1 MKNVFTEHARQTL
14 EACARHLADFGLAT
28 EGLLDSDDALRP
40 HLTLHFKEGR
50 RAIDVEAHYR
60 PTITAAVAFQFAHSS
75 RSRRVLII
83 ADRIHG
89 RTADTIRDTGVWYID
104 SAGNAYLRD
113 RDLIIDVRGRRPTA
127 EPSSMAAPDAIEA
140 PANTN
145 LFSTVRSQIICA
157 ILTRPDLLNQ
167 PYRVLA
173 EHSGASLG
181 AAKAT
186 VDLLVDSGFVER
198 FGRKAALARGPEL
211 LDSWAQ
217 AYPNGLGRSI
227 EMMRFDAD
235 PTDWH
240 APDSLIWAV
249 SGEQAAPEI
258 IRNPQTLMLYVK
270 TPGRGMPTDLIV
282 TNRWR
287 RSPTGSIHVA
297 RMFWTDLPGFQGPNT
312 APAPLVFAD
321 LLASREAR
329 QIETANDLRRH
340 DVRFESLR
348 PTRL

>member
-1 MKNVFTEHARQTL
+1 MFTEHRTQTL
-14 EACARHLADFGLAT
+14 AACARHLSDFGLAA
-28 EGLLDSDDALRP
+28 EGLLDSEDALSPR
-40 HLTLHFKEGR
+40 LTLHFKDGR
-50 RAIDVEAHYR
+50 REIDVEAHYR
-60 PTITAAVAFQFAHSS
+60 PTITADAAFQFAHSS

-89 RTADTIRDTGVWYID
+89 RTADTIRDTGIWYID
-104 SAGNAYLRD
+104 SAGNAYIRD
-113 RDLIIDVRGRRPTA
+113 SDLIIDVRGRRPTVGS
-127 EPSSMAAPDAIEA
+127 PPTAALDTIEA

-181 AAKAT
+181 ATKAT
-186 VDLLVDSGFVER
+186 VDLLSDSGFVER
-198 FGRKAALARGPEL
+198 FGRKTTLARGPEL

-217 AYPNGLGRSI
+217 AYPNGLGRSN
-227 EMMRFDAD
+227 EMMRFEAD
-235 PTDWH
+235 PTAWH

-258 IRNPQTLMLYVK
+258 IRNPQTLTLYVK
-270 TPGRGMPTDLIV
+270 TPGREIPADIIIA
-282 TNRWR
+282 NRWR
-287 RSPTGSIHVA
+287 KSPTGSIHVS
-297 RMFWTDLPGFQGPNT
+297 RMFWTDLPGFRDMKT

-329 QIETANDLRRH
+329 QIEAANDLRRF